1 MHLLDTNICIYLL
14 KGAYPSLRG
23 QFASRSPSSIALPSI
38 VKAELLLGAY
48 KSNRR
53 EATLAVLDAF
63 LAPYRI
69 LPFGDEESVFYA
81 RIRSELEAEGKP
93 MGANDLLIAA
103 TALARGAT
111 LVTRNTRE
119 FGRVKGL
126 AWEDWT
132 ASD

>member
-1 MHLLDTNICIYLL
+1 MHLLDTDICIYLL
-14 KGAYPSLRG
+14 KGIFPDLRSRL
-23 QFASRSPSSIALPSI
+23 ASRSPSSIAIPAV

-53 EATLAVLDAF
+53 DATILVLDAF
-63 LAPYRI
+63 LTPFQI
-69 LPFGDEESVFYA
+69 LPFGDEETSFYA

-111 LVTRNTRE
+111 MVTRNTRE

-132 ASD
+132 AG

>member
-1 MHLLDTNICIYLL
+1 MHLLDTNICIYML
-14 KGAYPSLRG
+14 KGSYPSLKTRL
-23 QFASRSPSSIALPSI
+23 ASRPPSSIAIPSI

-53 EATLAVLDAF
+53 EATILVLDAF
-63 LAPYRI
+63 LTPLRI
-69 LPFGDEESVFYA
+69 LPFGDEETNFYA

-103 TALARGAT
+103 TAMARGAT
-111 LVTRNTRE
+111 LVTHNSRE

-132 ASD
+132 TG